1 MRKLSTLQ
9 IELYRSGRLEK
20 GFNYRY
26 FVPESINRQWQWS
39 DPMLNT
45 LIEKASISLGE
56 LNSFARLVPNLDMFM
71 QLHVTKEAVVSSSIE
86 GTQTNIGEALM
97 QEDEISPH
105 RRNDWL
111 EVRNYL
117 HAMKDAITDLEHL
130 PLSSRL
136 LCKTHELLLS
146 GVRGKHKMP
155 GEFRRS
161 QNWIGGSSLSDA
173 AFIPPAHTY
182 VDELMGDLEMF
193 LHNDDIHVPTL
204 ICTGIA
210 HYQFETIH
218 PFLDGNGRIGRLL
231 ITLYLV
237 SKGILHQPLL
247 YLSAFFEK
255 RKDLYFG
262 NLTRVREKNE
272 MLHWLRYFLTGVDE
286 TARES
291 SNTLS
296 EVLNLKGRLEKTLS
310 NTAGRRTDTALIL
323 LTHLFD
329 NPVIRIKQVEQICNL
344 STKAA
349 NDLVNLFHQHSIL
362 KEISGQARYR
372 IFCFEPYL
380 DLFN

>member
-1 MRKLSTLQ
+1 MQ
-9 IELYRSGRLEK
+9 VELYKSGRLEK

-26 FVPESINRQWQWS
+26 FVPELINRQWQWS
-39 DPMLNT
+39 DPLLNT
-45 LIEKASISLGE
+45 LLEKASISLGE
-56 LNSFARLVPNLDMFM
+56 LNSFARLVPNIDIFI

-97 QEDEISPH
+97 QQEEISPQ
-105 RRNDWL
+105 RRDDWL

-117 HAMKDAITDLEHL
+117 RAMKNAISDLEQL

-146 GVRGKHKMP
+146 GVRGEHKMP

-161 QNWIGGSSLSDA
+161 QNWIGGISLNDA

-182 VDELMGDLEMF
+182 VDELMGDLEKF
-193 LHNDDIHVPTL
+193 LHNDDIHVPAL
-204 ICTGIA
+204 IRIGIA

-237 SKGILHQPLL
+237 SEGILHQPLL

-255 RKDLYFG
+255 RKDLYFE
-262 NLTRVREKNE
+262 NLTRVRVKND
-272 MLHWLRYFLTGVDE
+272 MLHWLKYFLIGVDE

-296 EVLNLKGRLEKTLS
+296 AVLNLKGRLEKTLS

-323 LTHLFD
+323 LMHLFEK
-329 NPVIRIKQVEQICNL
+329 PVIRIKQVEQTCNL
-344 STKAA
+344 STKA
-349 NDLVNLFHQHSIL
+349 
-362 KEISGQARYR
+362 
-372 IFCFEPYL
+372 
-380 DLFN
+380 